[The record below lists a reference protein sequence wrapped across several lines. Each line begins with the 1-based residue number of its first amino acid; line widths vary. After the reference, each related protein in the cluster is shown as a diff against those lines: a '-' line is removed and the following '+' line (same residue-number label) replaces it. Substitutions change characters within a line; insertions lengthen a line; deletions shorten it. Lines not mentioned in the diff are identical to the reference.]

1 MWKWVAIVGLVLVG
15 SCVGGVAYLEG
26 SGKLKQIREQLDPKS
41 KGLEVRLEEVVRGDL
56 VRTVSAPGTVEPRT
70 AIEISAQ
77 VAARIV
83 ELPFREGQAV
93 RKGDVVVRLDAED
106 LAALVDSARAQL
118 SSERARL
125 EGARAGYANAS
136 LELGRLRELLA
147 TQDVPR
153 SQVDAAEAEHAR
165 AEATLRSAEFAV
177 DIAGANL
184 RRAEKDL
191 SNAVIASPV
200 DGTITKLNAEVGE
213 LVLVGTLNNP
223 ASVIMEVAD
232 LSDMLF
238 RAKIDESNVAP
249 VRAGQAATVYINA
262 YGDRKFP
269 AAVERVKLY
278 RQRDLDNTF
287 YFEAELKLASP
298 EDLVLRSGL
307 TANAD
312 IEVETIRDVVLVPSQ
327 AVVDRA
333 IDELP
338 GEALAGNPRLDR
350 TKKFARVVFLMEE
363 GLARARVVW
372 AGPSDLTRTVVTQG
386 LRSGESVVAGPFKS
400 LQEIKDGRKLRL
412 KGEKAESKGGAG
424 KGTEDTPAGAP
435 R

>member
-165 AEATLRSAEFAV
+165 A
-177 DIAGANL
+177 
-184 RRAEKDL
+184 
-191 SNAVIASPV
+191 
-200 DGTITKLNAEVGE
+200 
-213 LVLVGTLNNP
+213 
-223 ASVIMEVAD
+223 
-232 LSDMLF
+232 
-238 RAKIDESNVAP
+238 
-249 VRAGQAATVYINA
+249 
-262 YGDRKFP
+262 
-269 AAVERVKLY
+269 
-278 RQRDLDNTF
+278 
-287 YFEAELKLASP
+287 
-298 EDLVLRSGL
+298 
-307 TANAD
+307 
-312 IEVETIRDVVLVPSQ
+312 
-327 AVVDRA
+327 
-333 IDELP
+333 
-338 GEALAGNPRLDR
+338 
-350 TKKFARVVFLMEE
+350 
-363 GLARARVVW
+363 
-372 AGPSDLTRTVVTQG
+372 
-386 LRSGESVVAGPFKS
+386 
-400 LQEIKDGRKLRL
+400 
-412 KGEKAESKGGAG
+412 
-424 KGTEDTPAGAP
+424 
-435 R
+435 